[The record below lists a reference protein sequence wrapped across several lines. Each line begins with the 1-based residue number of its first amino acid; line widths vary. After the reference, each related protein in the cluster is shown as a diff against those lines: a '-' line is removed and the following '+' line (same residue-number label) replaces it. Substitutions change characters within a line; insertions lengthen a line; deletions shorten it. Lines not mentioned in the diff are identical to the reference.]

1 MLLVSIIFWFDERGE
16 VAQFWFREKKYL
28 MERDLAIE
36 TFIVLCLM
44 ISYDEK
50 S

>member
-1 MLLVSIIFWFDERGE
+1 MREGRLLNSGLEK
-16 VAQFWFREKKYL
+16 KKYL